1 MANVNMPF
9 ERGFGKYNKVVVVN
23 NATKAFNTTG
33 NFGAAAIIV
42 AESSTTGT
50 ATLFDGGQV
59 NLAKLTVGVLY
70 EFGITEITC
79 NAKDVYVLF
88 R

>member
-1 MANVNMPF
+1 MANIAF
-9 ERGFGKYNKVVVVN
+9 EKGFGRYNKVVVVN
-23 NATKAFNTTG
+23 NASKDFQQSPD
-33 NFGAAAIIV
+33 FGAAAIIV

-50 ATLFDGGQV
+50 ATLFNGGQV

-70 EFGITEITC
+70 EFGIRSVTC